1 MYTVLWINVLLKIF
15 KYYWNSM
22 LSVDTGLAI
31 LPPQENV
38 IGDVIAPFFNN
49 AAGMFSRR
57 EYTEP
62 PKLFS
67 LAV

>member
-1 MYTVLWINVLLKIF
+1 MYTVFWINVLLKIF

-22 LSVDTGLAI
+22 LSVTGLAI

-57 EYTEP
+57 KYTEH

>member
-1 MYTVLWINVLLKIF
+1 
-15 KYYWNSM
+15 M